1 MKIVHPKILPST
13 FEFLKQLKKNNNR
26 DWFAENKARYTSE
39 LQAMTAFA
47 DALLLE
53 MNKHDTIE
61 NESGKKVLFRIYRDT
76 RFSKDKVPY
85 KSHWAGNLRRATK
98 KLRGSYYF
106 HIEAG
111 NSFVGGGFWGPEPH
125 DLKRI
130 RDEFDYDAS
139 GMHKILKSKSF
150 KDTFGTLKGE
160 QVQRAPKGFDPKH
173 PEINLLRYKQF
184 LLIRKFS
191 DKEVTNANFLKE
203 VNDTFKKMRPF
214 LNYMSEVLTT
224 DTNGISTI

>member
-1 MKIVHPKILPST
+1 MNSARITPST

-26 DWFAENKARYTSE
+26 EWFAQHKGRYLEE
-39 LQAMTAFA
+39 LEAVVRFA

-53 MNKHDTIE
+53 MKKHDHIE
-61 NESGKKVLFRIYRDT
+61 NESGKKSLFRIYRDT
-76 RFSKDKVPY
+76 RFSKEKTPY
-85 KSHWAGNLRRATK
+85 KTHWSGNLKRATK

-106 HIEAG
+106 HIESG

-130 RDEFDYDAS
+130 RDEIAYDATEFK
-139 GMHKILKSKSF
+139 KIVGSKSF
-150 KDTFGTLKGE
+150 KNTFGTLKGE
-160 QVQRAPKGFDPKH
+160 QLQTNPRGFDANH

-184 LLIRKFS
+184 LLIRRFT
-191 DKEVTNANFLKE
+191 DQEVMKPEFLKE

-214 LNYMSEVLTT
+214 FDYMSDVLTT
-224 DTNGISTI
+224 DSNGISIAN